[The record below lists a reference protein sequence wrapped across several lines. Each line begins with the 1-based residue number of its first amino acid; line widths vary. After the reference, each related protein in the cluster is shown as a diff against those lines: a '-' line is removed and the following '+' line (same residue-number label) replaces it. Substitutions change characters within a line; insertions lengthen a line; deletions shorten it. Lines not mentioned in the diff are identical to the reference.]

1 MSKIVVPLGRGFEE
15 IEAISI
21 IDVCRRAN
29 IDVIIAGV
37 EELMVEGAQGIVIQ
51 TDCMI
56 DDVDSNSLDMIV
68 LPGGWGGTDILNSNI
83 TVQNML
89 KKMEKDDKFISA
101 ICAAPFALNTA
112 GVLSENYTCYPSVE
126 EQIRIEGYT
135 SEQKVVKD
143 GKILTSRGPGTAIC
157 FALEIVK
164 ILEGDDMYNMLKG
177 GLLADF
183 C

>member
-1 MSKIVVPLGRGFEE
+1 MSKIVVPLGKGFEE

-29 IDVIIAGV
+29 IEVVIAGV
-37 EELMVEGAQGIVIQ
+37 EELMVEGAQGIVVQ

-56 DDVDSNSLDMIV
+56 DDVDSDTLDMIV
-68 LPGGWGGTDILNSNI
+68 LPGGWGGTDILNANV

-89 KKMEKDDKFISA
+89 KKMNEDEKFISA

-126 EQIRIEGYT
+126 EQIRLEGYT

-164 ILEGDDMYNMLKG
+164 ILEGDEMYEMLKG

>member
-37 EELMVEGAQGIVIQ
+37 EELMVEGAQGIVVQ
-51 TDCMI
+51 TNCMI

-164 ILEGDDMYNMLKG
+164 ILEGEDMYNMLKG

>member
-1 MSKIVVPLGRGFEE
+1 MSKIIVPLGKGFEE

-29 IDVIIAGV
+29 IEVVVAGV
-37 EELMVEGAQGIVIQ
+37 EEMMVEGAQGIIVQ

-56 DDVDSNSLDMIV
+56 DDVDSSTLDMIV
-68 LPGGWGGTDILNSNI
+68 LPGGWGGTDILNANV

-89 KKMEKDDKFISA
+89 KKMNEDDKFISA

-112 GVLSENYTCYPSVE
+112 GVLSQNYTCYPSVE
-126 EQIRIEGYT
+126 EQIRLQGY
-135 SEQKVVKD
+135 SSDKKVVQD

-164 ILEGDDMYNMLKG
+164 ILEGDEMYDMLKG
-177 GLLADF
+177 GLLADY

>member
-37 EELMVEGAQGIVIQ
+37 EELMVEGAQGIVVQ
-51 TDCMI
+51 TNCMI

-126 EQIRIEGYT
+126 EQIRTEGYT

-164 ILEGDDMYNMLKG
+164 ILEGEDMYNMLKG

>member
-37 EELMVEGAQGIVIQ
+37 EELMVEGAQGIVVQ
-51 TDCMI
+51 TNCMI

-112 GVLSENYTCYPSVE
+112 GVLSKNYTCYPSVE
-126 EQIRIEGYT
+126 EQIRTEGYT